1 MVYVSGSQLGEIGE
15 LNSCDG
21 VHGREGGG
29 TGAST
34 TGLETALFG
43 AALPLALDWAASF
56 ALRRDIFR
64 QVVVITG
71 AGVIL

>member
-1 MVYVSGSQLGEIGE
+1 VVYVSGSQLGEIGE
-15 LNSCDG
+15 LNSRDG

-29 TGAST
+29 GGAST
-34 TGLETALFG
+34 TGSETALFS
-43 AALPLALDWAASF
+43 AALPFALDWAASF
-56 ALRRDIFR
+56 ALRRDILR